1 MFMRVPRPATFVPI
15 ALAAALSPAFG
26 EDDVPL
32 SDAAINAADITDV
45 LDVFAKPKQRGGVPS
60 PAIIKAQVILDR
72 AAASPGAIDGFGGD
86 TFRKALVAFEIMS
99 GLEVDGI
106 PDEKLLSLLDTSHQ
120 VIGTYVILEKD
131 AESVSGTVPKDFA
144 EMAQLDFLGYADLA
158 EAVAEKFHMDIGLL
172 RALNPG
178 AAFEVGEKVFVADI
192 GAPEPEAGV
201 SVIEVDKKLWQ
212 VRAYAEDG
220 ALLAAYPA
228 SIGSEENPSPSGTR
242 TIGAVAPMPTY
253 TYNPAVN
260 FQQGA
265 NTEVLSIPPGPNGPV
280 GSMWIDLSEPH
291 FGIHGTPEPSLI
303 DETGSHGCVR
313 LTNWDAWEL
322 SRMVSEGV
330 PVKFLGEANGAP
342 RSG

>member
-1 MFMRVPRPATFVPI
+1 MRLTKPAKLLLVV
-15 ALAAALSPAFG
+15 AAAASSPAFG
-26 EDDVPL
+26 EEEAPL
-32 SDAAINAADITDV
+32 SAVAINAAVLTDIAEVYATPEQPAD
-45 LDVFAKPKQRGGVPS
+45 GVPN
-60 PAIIKAQVILDR
+60 PAIVKVQVILDR

-99 GLEVDGI
+99 GLKVDGI
-106 PDEKLLSLLDTSHQ
+106 PDEELLSLLDTSHQ
-120 VIGTYVILEKD
+120 AIGTYVIVEAD
-131 AESVSGTVPKDFA
+131 AASVRGPVPKDFA

-158 EAVAEKFHMDIGLL
+158 EAVAEKFHMDIDLL
-172 RALNPG
+172 RTLNPG
-178 AAFEVGEKVFVADI
+178 AAFRVGEQVLVADI
-192 GAPEPEAGV
+192 GAPEPEGRV
-201 SVIEVDKKLWQ
+201 TLIEVDKKLRQ

-228 SIGSEENPSPSGTR
+228 SIGSKENPSPSGTH
-242 TIGAVAPMPTY
+242 IIAAVAPMPTY

-265 NTEVLSIPPGPNGPV
+265 NTEVLSVPPGPNGPV

-291 FGIHGTPEPSLI
+291 LGIHGTPEPSLI
-303 DETGSHGCVR
+303 DKTGSHGCVR

-330 PVKFLGEANGAP
+330 PVKFLG
-342 RSG
+342 